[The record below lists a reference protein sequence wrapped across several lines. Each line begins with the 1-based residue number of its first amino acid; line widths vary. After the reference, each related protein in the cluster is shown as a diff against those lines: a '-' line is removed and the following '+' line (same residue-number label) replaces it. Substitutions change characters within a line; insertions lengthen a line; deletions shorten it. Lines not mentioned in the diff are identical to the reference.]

1 MGRFCYSGGDA
12 LFHDFQHLFCR
23 FDLYLFES
31 TDLKLIVII
40 FLNLEHFLVIE
51 QIEQLIT
58 IYLVET
64 HSEVRLINSILRSSQ
79 LEQIVN
85 A

>member
-1 MGRFCYSGGDA
+1 MGRFGDSARDA
-12 LFHDFQHLFCR
+12 LLHHLEHLFGS

-40 FLNLEHFLVIE
+40 FLNLQHFLVIE
-51 QIEQLIT
+51 QIEQLIA
-58 IYLVET
+58 IYLVKT
-64 HSEVRLINSILRSSQ
+64 HSEVGLINRVFRSSQ